1 MPSVP
6 RKPLLLY
13 LSTTNFAMGAL
24 LTQCLEESQKENTIY
39 YLSKKVSGYEEK
51 YSSLEKRLALL

>member
-1 MPSVP
+1 
-6 RKPLLLY
+6 
-13 LSTTNFAMGAL
+13 MGAL